1 MKNTLG
7 SFTASKSTR
16 NIKSRKGKSFGY
28 QVLGFGSGGGGFA
41 SICASGGNTITEVG
55 NYKIHIFTGPG
66 TFTVNALSSDPAADG
81 LDYMVVAGGGGSG
94 AGAGGAG
101 GYRTS
106 VDSSLVSASA
116 TGYPITVGAAGGPGG
131 SDNDGT
137 DGGNSVALS
146 ITSAGGARGIRF
158 GGGGTGYAGGSGGG
172 AGGNPG
178 GYSGGAGNTPPV
190 SPSQG
195 NAGGNSTTNSPLTWN
210 NSGGGGGAGGA
221 GAPSPSSSQG
231 GAGSIVHAPVFG
243 PAPQPFY
250 AIAPGYYSAGGGANN
265 GAQGFSIASQASGFG
280 PTGPD
285 SGIYGG
291 RGGIN
296 RANGPA
302 CAAAADGKANSGGG
316 GGATYNAGAGPG
328 ISGAGGS
335 GVVMIAY
342 KLSV

>member
-7 SFTASKSTR
+7 SFTASKSTK

-28 QVLGFGSGGGGFA
+28 QVLGFGSGGGGFT

-106 VDSSLVSASA
+106 VDSSLVTASA
-116 TGYPITVGAAGGPGG
+116 TGYPITVGAGGTPGG
-131 SDNDGT
+131 SQATGSA
-137 DGGNSVALS
+137 GGDSVALS
-146 ITSAGGARGIRF
+146 ITSAGGAKGSVF
-158 GGGGTGYAGGSGGG
+158 SGGGNGFAGGSGGG
-172 AGGNPG
+172 AGGSPA

-195 NAGGNSTTNSPLTWN
+195 NAGGNSTANSPLTWN
-210 NSGGGGGAGGA
+210 NQGGGGGAGGA
-221 GAPSPSSSQG
+221 GASSPGSSQG

-250 AIAPGYYSAGGGANN
+250 AIAPGYYSGGGGANN
-265 GAQGFSIASQASGFG
+265 GAQGFSNATQASGFG

-291 RGGIN
+291 KGGTN
-296 RANGPA
+296 RANSPS
-302 CAAAADGKANSGGG
+302 AAAQADGKANSGGSG
-316 GGATYNAGAGPG
+316 GGCSNAGAGPG

>member
-28 QVLGFGSGGGGFA
+28 QVLGFGSGGGGFT

-81 LDYMVVAGGGGSG
+81 LDYMVVAGGGGG
-94 AGAGGAG
+94 GGGGGGAG

-158 GGGGTGYAGGSGGG
+158 GGGGNGYAGGSGGG

>member
-66 TFTVNALSSDPAADG
+66 TFTVNSLSSDPAADG
-81 LDYMVVAGGGGSG
+81 LDYLVVAGGGGGTSSG
-94 AGAGGAG
+94 GGAG

-106 VDSSLVSASA
+106 VDSSLVAASE
-116 TGYPITVGAAGGPGG
+116 TGYPITVGAGGGPGG
-131 SDNDGT
+131 STSVGT
-137 DGGNSVALS
+137 DGGNSIALS
-146 ITSAGGARGIRF
+146 ITSAGGARGAAF
-158 GGGGTGYAGGSGGG
+158 SGGQPGYTGGSGSGG
-172 AGGNPG
+172 AGNPG
-178 GYSGGAGNTPPV
+178 GYPGGAGNTPPV

-195 NAGGNSTTNSPLTWN
+195 NAGGNSTSNSPLTWN

-221 GAPSPSSSQG
+221 GAPSPGSSQG
-231 GAGSIVHAPVFG
+231 GAGSIAHAPVFG

-265 GAQGFSIASQASGFG
+265 GAQGFSIASQAGGFG

-291 RGGIN
+291 RGGLN
-296 RANGPA
+296 RASGDSAPKT
-302 CAAAADGKANSGGG
+302 DGKANSGGG
-316 GGATYNAGAGPG
+316 AGGCYNAGAGPG